1 MDGHLGNVTET
12 SSSKKSSGITGISR
26 KVKDNAADW
35 FNLMIRWNKLNDDG
49 FNAATNIVN
58 LRQSQSEQLL
68 THESSSISIPSS
80 PGQVES
86 LQDECQRLEDVVN
99 KMVALVMKMER
110 LMMSQRGIR
119 ELDQFQFGTEGRKS
133 PLFHSWTTR
142 QFEEAAE
149 LLLDS
154 YRQEL
159 KLKQTILQ
167 EVAHTETADLR
178 MIYLSCWL
186 HQPFIP
192 DQNRL
197 TLEALL
203 LETGHRPL

>member
-1 MDGHLGNVTET
+1 MDGQLGDITET
-12 SSSKKSSGITGISR
+12 SAKKKTSGVTGTSR
-26 KVKDNAADW
+26 KIKDNAADW
-35 FNLMIRWNKLNDDG
+35 FNLMIRWNKLNDEG
-49 FNAATNIVN
+49 LNAATNIVN
-58 LRQSQSEQLL
+58 LRHSQSEQLVID
-68 THESSSISIPSS
+68 ESSSITISPS
-80 PGQVES
+80 PGQAES
-86 LQDECQRLEDVVN
+86 LQDECRRLEDVVN
-99 KMVALVMKMER
+99 KMAAVVMKMER

-119 ELDQFQFGTEGRKS
+119 ELDEFQFGAEGRKS

-149 LLLDS
+149 LLMDS

-167 EVAHTETADLR
+167 EVAHAETADLR
-178 MIYLSCWL
+178 MVYLSCWL